1 MGKKNK
7 VADKKRHIVVVK
19 INVHKELLVKV
30 GKLRSKLALEQAR
43 INASQKEANKEAANK
58 AAHAAAIQAEK
69 NALALDKLAMKK
81 AAELAKKAALAQ
93 AAVKA
98 DVVKH
103 NQAIT
108 NLKKAKDAQGVSDK
122 AKAFNT
128 KVRGK
133 KAKTQ
138 IVHDGKVKDAAAA
151 AMAVAAA
158 KKVAVGAMEQAQ
170 CIIKD
175 KRAGCPKWTHHCHN
189 KKWQSWMMTHC
200 TLSCGFSCTDLHNLA
215 MGIVERAEK
224 ERAAKYE
231 KNHVKFDSLMS
242 KLKCYQYKKQWIKEM
257 SQFGSGAQ
265 PKHLVASDMITDES
279 AVDADLFEE
288 VGGMTYE

>member
-1 MGKKNK
+1 
-7 VADKKRHIVVVK
+7 
-19 INVHKELLVKV
+19 
-30 GKLRSKLALEQAR
+30 
-43 INASQKEANKEAANK
+43 
-58 AAHAAAIQAEK
+58 
-69 NALALDKLAMKK
+69 MKK

-128 KVRGK
+128 KVP
-133 KAKTQ
+133 
-138 IVHDGKVKDAAAA
+138 
-151 AMAVAAA
+151 A

-224 ERAAKYE
+224 ERAAKE
-231 KNHVKFDSLMS
+231 
-242 KLKCYQYKKQWIKEM
+242 
-257 SQFGSGAQ
+257 
-265 PKHLVASDMITDES
+265 
-279 AVDADLFEE
+279 
-288 VGGMTYE
+288 

>member
-30 GKLRSKLALEQAR
+30 GKLKSKLALEQAR
-43 INASQKEANKEAANK
+43 INASQKEAMKE
-58 AAHAAAIQAEK
+58 
-69 NALALDKLAMKK
+69 

-151 AMAVAAA
+151 AMAVAA
-158 KKVAVGAMEQAQ
+158 
-170 CIIKD
+170 
-175 KRAGCPKWTHHCHN
+175 
-189 KKWQSWMMTHC
+189 
-200 TLSCGFSCTDLHNLA
+200 
-215 MGIVERAEK
+215 
-224 ERAAKYE
+224 
-231 KNHVKFDSLMS
+231 
-242 KLKCYQYKKQWIKEM
+242 
-257 SQFGSGAQ
+257 
-265 PKHLVASDMITDES
+265 
-279 AVDADLFEE
+279 
-288 VGGMTYE
+288 